1 MKNLITLLSLLLI
14 TSLATAQENE
24 KGIDITVVVEN
35 IQSNDGKVL
44 FSLHTSETF
53 MKGPGIQNTASKI
66 EDGKVK
72 ITFTN
77 VPEGI
82 YAVMVLHDANNNN
95 RMDFEPNGMP
105 KESYGISNN
114 DMSFGP
120 PQFETAK
127 FEVKN
132 TNLNLNIKF

>member
-1 MKNLITLLSLLLI
+1 MKNLITLFSLLII
-14 TSLATAQENE
+14 TSLATAQENK

-35 IQSNDGKVL
+35 IKSNEGKVL

-53 MKGPGIQNTASKI
+53 MKGAGIQNTASNI

-77 VPEGI
+77 VPEGT
-82 YAVMVLHDANNNN
+82 YAVMVLHDANDNN

-120 PQFETAK
+120 PQFDAAK

-132 TNLNLNIKF
+132 TNLNLNIRF